1 MCLFSII
8 LCLIVGLLVSTSLY
22 LWGALLVVWL
32 FPRSYAKEGDKI
44 HIYINGSY
52 NRTATIN
59 KIASD
64 RFYIY
69 EKVKIPVGYRGR
81 FFAITR
87 EDNVK
92 LVYIKNRKLYRL
104 IPIYLFAKW
113 MFAIPDDEHQ
123 LPESESFKDPEDS
136 GDDEE
141 DDKSDK

>member
-1 MCLFSII
+1 MCSFSII

-69 EKVKIPVGYRGR
+69 EKVK
-81 FFAITR
+81 
-87 EDNVK
+87 

-136 GDDEE
+136 GDDE

>member
-1 MCLFSII
+1 MCSFSII

-123 LPESESFKDPEDS
+123 IPESFKDPEDS
-136 GDDEE
+136 GDDDE

>member
-1 MCLFSII
+1 MCSFSII

-44 HIYINGSY
+44 HIYVNGSY

-69 EKVKIPVGYRGR
+69 EKIKIPVG
-81 FFAITR
+81 
-87 EDNVK
+87 
-92 LVYIKNRKLYRL
+92 YIKNRKLYRL

-113 MFAIPDDEHQ
+113 MFAIPDDENQ

-136 GDDEE
+136 GDDE